1 MSHPGGGGALVQQ
14 DWYPDER
21 EQSGSETD
29 RHPGKEA
36 RNTSFPSAFRGNVA
50 VADTL
55 TSGSGDRI
63 SALFSH
69 PVCGPKKH
77 RK

>member
-14 DWYPDER
+14 DWYADER
-21 EQSGSETD
+21 EQSGSE
-29 RHPGKEA
+29 
-36 RNTSFPSAFRGNVA
+36 TSFPSAFRGNVA

-69 PVCGPKKH
+69 PVCGP
-77 RK
+77 RKLTK